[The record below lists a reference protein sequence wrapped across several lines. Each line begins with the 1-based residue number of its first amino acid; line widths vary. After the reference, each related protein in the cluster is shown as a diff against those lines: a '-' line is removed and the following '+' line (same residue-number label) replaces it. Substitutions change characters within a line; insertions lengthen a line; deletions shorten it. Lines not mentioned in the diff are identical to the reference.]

1 MSSHLEPDIGA
12 QTGLSEGGK
21 DEVNLL
27 IVQNTTVKQL
37 LSTSGDQN
45 LGTEF
50 ILPVIQEG
58 KLTRSIKLPGV
69 IGNLL
74 SETMDIGSS
83 RRISRSMS

>member
-1 MSSHLEPDIGA
+1 MSHFEPDIRV
-12 QTGLSEGGK
+12 QTWLSEGGK
-21 DEVNLL
+21 GEVNLL

-58 KLTRSIKLPGV
+58 KLTRSVKLVSV

-74 SETMDIGSS
+74 SETMDISSS
-83 RRISRSMS
+83 RGISRSMS